1 MHDLESADLSG
12 TSDMRRTAGT
22 DINSRD
28 RNDPHLTFQF
38 LFAAVIQPGQRRAV
52 VDAVARHGHRVPL
65 FLKRADEC
73 LLLVGE
79 HSRTVVV
86 DARLAGHLA
95 GGRLTVAGEHPDRDA
110 LFAQLP
116 DSLRRPLF
124 QTVGDPRHGQRPLRV
139 GEPDDGFGLPGHPL
153 RRRAELF
160 ADGDAVFVEQG
171 FVSDVV
177 GTSADDAAHATPAPA
192 APAAHIQEVLPAY
205 RDLYEQNPDLIGW
218 LTIDGTDIDLPVV
231 QTPGDNEYYL
241 RRGFDRFYAVGG
253 TLFLDERCSV
263 STDAPTANWLIYG
276 HNMHDGSMFG
286 QLVRYR
292 DEDFYKA
299 HPTFTFDTLYEGGTW
314 QVVAAVDTALGAD
327 TLPYYTFF
335 DADTKLDW
343 QHRVAAI
350 TEKSLYDTG
359 VTPAYGTQL
368 LTLST
373 CGDTRI
379 GTDARFALL
388 AVRVG

>member
-1 MHDLESADLSG
+1 MPRHYRKLRGNSAYYPFAARTG
-12 TSDMRRTAGT
+12 KRREVRALRIAGT
-22 DINSRD
+22 V
-28 RNDPHLTFQF
+28 L
-38 LFAAVIQPGQRRAV
+38 LGAAA
-52 VDAVARHGHRVPL
+52 A
-65 FLKRADEC
+65 
-73 LLLVGE
+73 LLLRQTVGRGGQPE
-79 HSRTVVV
+79 APAQPVPSPALVETAENARGSSITVQP
-86 DARLAGHLA
+86 
-95 GGRLTVAGEHPDRDA
+95 VAATRDA
-110 LFAQLP
+110 LAATL
-116 DSLRRPLF
+116 D
-124 QTVGDPRHGQRPLRV
+124 
-139 GEPDDGFGLPGHPL
+139 
-153 RRRAELF
+153 
-160 ADGDAVFVEQG
+160 
-171 FVSDVV
+171 
-177 GTSADDAAHATPAPA
+177 ADDAAHATPAPA

-205 RDLYEQNPDLIGW
+205 RDLYKQNPDLIGW

-231 QTPGDNEYYL
+231 QTPGNNEYYL

-343 QHRVAAI
+343 QHRVRAI
-350 TEKSLYDTG
+350 TEKALYDTG
-359 VTPAYGTQL
+359 VMPEYGAQL

-373 CGDTRI
+373 CGDTRPD
-379 GTDARFALL
+379 TDARFALL
-388 AVRVG
+388 AVRID